1 MVFTLEQF
9 FALGPVLLLQFN
21 PAVTCNCLHGAPS
34 CNMPTL
40 RALYFWLRR
49 QETLSSLV
57 VNSTSRQY
65 HAQCPISCQY
75 LAKYCRCIYLSF
87 HSSTFKDLRS
97 FYHKII
103 IDYKY
108 LIGIWVREVS
118 SSTLPARIK
127 KMLKICTTPFVQELW
142 TRYDTGDRRS
152 EDFKR
157 GEWK

>member
-1 MVFTLEQF
+1 MEFLRKPSSIPLGRSYSVTHIMSPNGFHFGAILCIR
-9 FALGPVLLLQFN
+9 LGPVLLLQFN

-49 QETLSSLV
+49 QETISSLV
-57 VNSTSRQY
+57 VNNSTSRQY

-87 HSSTFKDLRS
+87 HSGTFKDLRF

-103 IDYKY
+103 IDHKY

-118 SSTLPARIK
+118 SSTY
-127 KMLKICTTPFVQELW
+127 LK
-142 TRYDTGDRRS
+142 
-152 EDFKR
+152 
-157 GEWK
+157 

>member
-1 MVFTLEQF
+1 MQL
-9 FALGPVLLLQFN
+9 FARGPLVQYTHTACSIFL
-21 PAVTCNCLHGAPS
+21 A
-34 CNMPTL
+34 
-40 RALYFWLRR
+40 
-49 QETLSSLV
+49 QETGDDLKLGGQLNINAISCSMSNIMLDV
-57 VNSTSRQY
+57 QY
-65 HAQCPISCQY
+65 HAQCPIKCQY

-87 HSSTFKDLRS
+87 HSSTFKDLRF

-152 EDFKR
+152 EDF
-157 GEWK
+157 